1 MSAERVHVRSRAG
14 WAYVAGILGALLIV
28 GALVWA
34 MRRYTEPAP
43 LGEDRA
49 AVRARALQEVRSAET
64 EALEHAAWLD
74 QGKGLVRLPVEQAVR
89 LVERD
94 WSRDPAAGRSNLLAR
109 LAKATAEPPKVPA
122 KPSEFE

>member
-1 MSAERVHVRSRAG
+1 MSSEQVQFRSRGG

-28 GALVWA
+28 AGLVWA

-49 AVRARALQEVRSAET
+49 AVRARALQEVRAAET
-64 EALEHAAWLD
+64 EALEHTAWLD
-74 QGKGLVRLPVEQAVR
+74 QGKGLVRLPIERAIW

-109 LAKATAEPPKVPA
+109 LAKATAEPPKAPE